1 VASLQVS
8 KSGKQDFRVLHSA
21 FNRTDCNKSRHD
33 SNACLGCFSPPS
45 NRSWNIPKKRKYNGN
60 YVFSRY
66 WGVVSDK
73 STFSHML
80 AVVLCPL
87 IECIRAL
94 MIIRLGQESHRQNY
108 QTLHDQTL
116 QIIFSTTIFCDIFA
130 RYLCVYIKSGVLVSL
145 ISFSSFVLDQMMK
158 VSLYLSLKT
167 LYPLEEVFVMQ
178 LLSLELSLSLVT
190 PVAYQLGF
198 VQERHQWEGIST
210 KLFQL
215 NYRLRK
221 ASSFCA
227 MAKETMLWILH
238 ILPFQNS
245 SSASNWKVVS
255 FYLIPLFTLSVLADF
270 VHSMIGVV
278 YLLRRT
284 LLVNHC

>member
-1 VASLQVS
+1 
-8 KSGKQDFRVLHSA
+8 
-21 FNRTDCNKSRHD
+21 
-33 SNACLGCFSPPS
+33 
-45 NRSWNIPKKRKYNGN
+45 
-60 YVFSRY
+60 
-66 WGVVSDK
+66 
-73 STFSHML
+73 ML

-278 YLLRRT
+278 YLLRRP
-284 LLVNHC
+284 LLVKEKMFNHC